1 MKSNALTTMLDE
13 RNAINT
19 GRRPLVSIICP
30 ANEDCKQAEEGC
42 DPSVQAID
50 SCCLPKNDVL
60 VHALGR
66 QTPGR
71 RKAIHGHANT
81 CQWNIFKMQS
91 WESSIQNISSLKRI
105 QGGVSASQ
113 PSGDMGASD
122 VWKLAGRSVMLIKLF
137 GPTSPRRSDEANCAP
152 WKKSPLI
159 FTSWV
164 AGSKKTKEIYI
175 IQLSTEVPSFNF
187 VSCIYRIT
195 PTVWNSKNLTQ
206 CDPTGQ
212 GGFGRGQE
220 MLEFT

>member
-1 MKSNALTTMLDE
+1 MLDE

-30 ANEDCKQAEEGC
+30 AMKTANKPKKA
-42 DPSVQAID
+42 AIHPFRP
-50 SCCLPKNDVL
+50 LIRVVFPRTMFL